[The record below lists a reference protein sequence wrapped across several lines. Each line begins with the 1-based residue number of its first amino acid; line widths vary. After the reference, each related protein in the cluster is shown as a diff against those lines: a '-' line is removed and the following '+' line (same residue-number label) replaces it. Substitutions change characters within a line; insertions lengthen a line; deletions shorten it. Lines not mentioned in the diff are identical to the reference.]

1 MGKVGREPSNP
12 CKYWVFTGHF
22 GVSKVAKW
30 PEKVAKCP
38 LFSPS
43 AHFQNTKV
51 AKWPEK
57 VAKCPLFSPSAHF
70 QNTKVAR
77 KYDLELPKVGA
88 DLTAK
93 TARILF

>member
-12 CKYWVFTGHF
+12 CKYWVFAGHF

-30 PEKVAKCP
+30 PEKVD
-38 LFSPS
+38 
-43 AHFQNTKV
+43 
-51 AKWPEK
+51 KWPFSLFREPLESAAK
-57 VAKCPLFSPSAHF
+57 VAKCPLFPVSAHF

-93 TARILF
+93 MARILS

>member
-1 MGKVGREPSNP
+1 VGKVGREPSNP
-12 CKYWVFTGHF
+12 CKYWVFAGHF

-51 AKWPEK
+51 AK
-57 VAKCPLFSPSAHF
+57 
-70 QNTKVAR
+70 
-77 KYDLELPKVGA
+77 KYNLELPKVGA
-88 DLTAK
+88 DLAAK
-93 TARILF
+93 MARILF